1 MNFRITNIL
10 PTAERSVKIEFRLF
24 EITLFLTVT
33 FFLFWSVFG
42 FIVGYG
48 FFIQTVY
55 LSGLFIYSG
64 IYYLQKREI
73 SFRALSLTYYYLVLF
88 LLAISWLPSGGIKGA
103 IPTFLAMV
111 YLSGL
116 LVLPLKDYLIFIII
130 TFGIVLGLIVYEIN
144 YPDQAAPY
152 LDYDLLIQDLAIATL
167 VSLIIMGVCLFLFKR
182 TYVEDRKELRKKNSE
197 LEKKKVSA
205 ESTDQAKTTF
215 LATISHEMRTP
226 LNGIVGITELLSKTK
241 TNTEQEEL
249 IESLM
254 YSSDILHGLVKDVLD
269 ITTIEAGKMKLQ
281 VGSFAVRDELKTLW
295 NVFEKKISS
304 NPNLEIKINFDQSLP
319 EHLSGDL
326 ARIRQVLVNLL
337 NNALKFTYKGSIVLD
352 VKVAGLVGN
361 VASIQFL
368 VTDTGVGIPE
378 DKQPYL
384 FDTFYKGSEAT
395 GYEGTGLGLSIVEKL
410 VKLMGGKVYF
420 ESIPQQ
426 GSKFHFTLP
435 LGVVEK
441 GDVSDFKQIVIP
453 GLKELKVL
461 IVEDVEINRLVAKK
475 LLKSLGIETIAVAIN
490 GTQGVEEAKE
500 KFYDIIF
507 MDLQMPDISGFEA
520 SLQISKHFEDKEK
533 KPIIIALTANAMKS
547 SMEECYASG
556 MSDYILKPIKSDIIK
571 EVLMKYLNPK
581 TES

>member
-116 LVLPLKDYLIFIII
+116 LVLPLKDYLVFIII